1 MRRREACS
9 YSGSTT
15 FGGKDRNRTRRMMG
29 RLRNKDKYDSAPFR
43 GAGATGLHFVCGE
56 SKVKKFIRAYCTPRS
71 ARFFFAFPK
80 RRLVP
85 CLASSGGR

>member
-56 SKVKKFIRAYCTPRS
+56 SKVKK
-71 ARFFFAFPK
+71 
-80 RRLVP
+80 
-85 CLASSGGR
+85 G